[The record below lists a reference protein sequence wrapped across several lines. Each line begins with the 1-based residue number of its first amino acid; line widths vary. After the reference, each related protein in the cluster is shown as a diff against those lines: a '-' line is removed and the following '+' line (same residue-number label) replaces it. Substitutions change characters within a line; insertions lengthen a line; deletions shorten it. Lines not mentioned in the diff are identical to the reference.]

1 MNNFPEWDSRT
12 RVDQRLSEAALRLA
26 ATTDRIGVRNV
37 WQYLRHNWPYLL
49 LFFFIAVPMYWI
61 AAALT
66 IRSKLYSP
74 FGGMPTSDQ
83 VSIFQ
88 TFIGGGLATAATL
101 FGALL
106 TRSHNRREHRRLQ
119 LQAVLESL
127 KSLPEREIKGRMSG
141 VFPAMVMLG
150 QQNVALRAL
159 DEAVNK
165 DFLSM
170 DTVVWIIDEILNSG
184 YKFSRVGGD
193 GDFIDT
199 GVADEAASLLHKY
212 AENGLLT
219 QTSPRDVWF
228 PGYFFRGNWNRTMT
242 FYSKDFTLRA
252 SAHTLLSQE
261 KGWWSKAASS
271 QLPDF
276 PTKTWIDCAKR
287 DFEPTIRSAATILLD
302 ALITSFPESPG
313 ASKEKV
319 QLRNSAKKAVAK
331 RKRRITDVPQEYHEL
346 AYKIRNKW
354 RR

>member
-1 MNNFPEWDSRT
+1 MNNFPEWDGQP
-12 RVDQRLSEAALRLA
+12 RVDQRVSEAALRLA
-26 ATTDRIGVRNV
+26 ATTDRIGVRHV
-37 WQYLRHNWPYLL
+37 WQYLCRNWPYLL

-74 FGGMPTSDQ
+74 FEGMPSSGQ

-127 KSLPEREIKGRMSG
+127 KSLPEKEIKGRMSG

-159 DEAVNK
+159 DEAVTK

-170 DTVVWIIDEILNSG
+170 DTVVWVIDEILNSG
-184 YKFSRVGGD
+184 YKLSRFGGD
-193 GDFIDT
+193 SDFIDT

-219 QTSPRDVWF
+219 QIQPPEVWF
-228 PGYFFRGNWNRTMT
+228 PSYFFKGNWNRTMT

-252 SAHTLLSQE
+252 SAHTLLSRE
-261 KGWWSKAASS
+261 WEWWREAVDG
-271 QLPDF
+271 QLPNF
-276 PTKTWIDCAKR
+276 PTRTWIECAKR
-287 DFEPTIRSAATILLD
+287 DFEPTIRSAAAILLD
-302 ALITSFPESPG
+302 ALITCFPEAPG
-313 ASKEKV
+313 ATKEKV
-319 QLRNSAKKAVAK
+319 QLRNAAEKVIAK
-331 RKRRITDVPQEYHEL
+331 RKRRLADVPHEYHDL
-346 AYKIRNKW
+346 VNKIRYEWK
-354 RR
+354 